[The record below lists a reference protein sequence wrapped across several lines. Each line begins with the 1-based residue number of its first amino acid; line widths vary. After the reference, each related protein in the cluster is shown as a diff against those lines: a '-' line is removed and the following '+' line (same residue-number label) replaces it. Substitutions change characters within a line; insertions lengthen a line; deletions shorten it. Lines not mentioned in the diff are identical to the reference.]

1 MTRPTS
7 ESYYSQKKIDAS
19 YYCSFFNVQWVGG
32 STKIPTLAKMRV
44 PGYVQKQT
52 LLILSSI
59 KKTFFQNLKYNFGM
73 YQTNDNTCTEVC
85 FTLSIGLLL

>member
-52 LLILSSI
+52 LLILPSI
-59 KKTFFQNLKYNFGM
+59 KKTFGM